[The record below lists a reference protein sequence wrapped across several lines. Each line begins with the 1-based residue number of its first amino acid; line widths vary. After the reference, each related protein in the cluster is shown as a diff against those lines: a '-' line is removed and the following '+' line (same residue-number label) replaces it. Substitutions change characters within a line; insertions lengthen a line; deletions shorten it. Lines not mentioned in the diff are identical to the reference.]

1 MKSNKD
7 NRRHYAGGSCNRVYR
22 CSWIRVNRCTGKNNV
37 KVIAVVRKDSK
48 RAYRIKESDMIKKLN
63 VTLADLISCLSLCK
77 RQGLSRMCS
86 IILGGME
93 HLVTAAMTCIY
104 RI

>member
-1 MKSNKD
+1 MQ
-7 NRRHYAGGSCNRVYR
+7 AAVVTG
-22 CSWIRVNRCTGKNNV
+22 CTGAVGLGLIDALVKNNV

-48 RAYRIKESDMIKKLN
+48 RAYRIKESDMIKK
-63 VTLADLISCLSLCK
+63 VECDLS
-77 RQGLSRMCS
+77 GLDKLPELVQATG
-86 IILGGME
+86 IKPDVFYHLGGME

>member
-1 MKSNKD
+1 MQ
-7 NRRHYAGGSCNRVYR
+7 AAVVTG
-22 CSWIRVNRCTGKNNV
+22 CTGAVGLGLIDALVKNNV

-63 VTLADLISCLSLCK
+63 VTLADLISCLSLCR